1 MRRQRSQMGAGNDDV
16 GSIRRQS
23 KPRRDTPDR
32 PKNETVKVP
41 HDVVNEIV
49 MLSAVIVDQAAASRY
64 LPTISADSFYGQ
76 GHAAAWAVLQ
86 RLRTQG
92 LSYDPA
98 TIKQMT
104 GGAVDT
110 DALEAYVAE
119 RPAAPPNLRYHAE
132 CIAWDRA
139 RVEAVRGPVSEFLEA
154 IRNPL
159 SEPTKVRALARAI
172 GTSFDGMGDR
182 RYLRD
187 PAALIRE
194 HKQELEDRRM
204 GRAVFPFG
212 IDGLDYYGE
221 DDPEPGAARLIP
233 GAAPGKLTVVVGVS
247 GSAKS
252 TTTARMALEQARQ
265 GRKVLYGAWEQ
276 KSAMTLEIV
285 AALSLGWSRT
295 DMMIGRFTE
304 DDQTELLEE
313 MERLSQWIRFLDLP
327 YGRGTGE
334 RRTNDA
340 NLDLLHQYIA
350 DVSPDVFIGD
360 LFRRVLAET
369 DPDDEE
375 QALYRAQ
382 AMAQETQAHMILV
395 QQLRLKDVEARP
407 DQRPTRE
414 SIKGTS
420 AWIDVA
426 DTIIG
431 WYRPALHRNVP
442 DDTIQAIIL
451 KQRYGQWPLAVAF
464 DWDPVFGS
472 LDRGRSMVYDK
483 PGTESNDLDITL
495 GGNSFISRGSMPPGG
510 RRKRSSA
517 S

>member
-1 MRRQRSQMGAGNDDV
+1 MRKKRSQVDDGSLRRQG
-16 GSIRRQS
+16 
-23 KPRRDTPDR
+23 KPRRETPDAK
-32 PKNETVKVP
+32 PKNESVKVP

-49 MLSAVIVDQAAASRY
+49 MLAAVIVDAEAAAHY

-76 GHAAAWAVLQ
+76 GHAQAWAVLQ
-86 RLRTQG
+86 RLRAQG
-92 LSYDPA
+92 LTYDPA
-98 TIKQMT
+98 TVQQMT

-110 DALEAYVAE
+110 AMLDAYCAD
-119 RPAAPPNLRYHAE
+119 RPAAPPNLRHHAE
-132 CIAWDRA
+132 CLAWDRA
-139 RVEAVRGPVSEFLEA
+139 RIEAVRGPVTEFLEA
-154 IRNPL
+154 IRDPL
-159 SEPTKVRALARAI
+159 SDPSKVRALARSI

-182 RYLRD
+182 KYLRD
-187 PAALIRE
+187 PAGLLRE
-194 HKQELEDRRM
+194 HKKELEDRRM
-204 GRAVFPFG
+204 GRAVFPYG
-212 IDGLDYYGE
+212 IDGMDYYGE
-221 DDPEPGAARLIP
+221 DDDEPGAARLIP
-233 GAAPGKLTVVVGVS
+233 GAAPGKLTVIVGIS

-285 AALSLGWSRT
+285 AAISLGWSRT
-295 DMMIGRFTE
+295 DLMVGRFSE
-304 DDQTELLEE
+304 ADQEELLAE

-327 YGRGTGE
+327 YGRASGE
-334 RRTNDA
+334 RRSNAA

-350 DVSPDVFIGD
+350 DAAPDVFIGD

-375 QALYRAQ
+375 QALYRMQ
-382 AMAQETQAHMILV
+382 AMMQETQAHGILV
-395 QQLRLKDVEARP
+395 QQLRLKDVEARD

-451 KQRYGQWPLAVAF
+451 KQRYGQWPLAIEF
-464 DWDPVFGS
+464 DWDPAFGS
-472 LDRGRSMVYDK
+472 LDRGRTLAYDR
-483 PGTESNDLDITL
+483 PGSEANELDITL
-495 GGNSFISRGSMPPGG
+495 GGNSFVRGSMPP
-510 RRKRSSA
+510 RRRSRSGA
-517 S
+517 P

>member
-1 MRRQRSQMGAGNDDV
+1 MRRQRSQVAAGDEDR
-16 GSIRRQS
+16 SIRKS
-23 KPRRDTPDR
+23 GKVRRETPER
-32 PKNETVKVP
+32 PKTESVKVP

-49 MLSAVIVDQAAASRY
+49 MLAAVIVDVEAGARY

-76 GHAAAWAVLQ
+76 GHAAAWAILQ

-98 TIKQMT
+98 TIKQMS

-119 RPAAPPNLRYHAE
+119 RPAVPPNLRYHAE

-187 PAALIRE
+187 PAGLIRE
-194 HKQELEDRRM
+194 HRQELEDRRM
-204 GRAVFPFG
+204 GRAVFPYG
-212 IDGLDYYGE
+212 IDGLDYYG
-221 DDPEPGAARLIP
+221 DDDKDPGAARLIP

-295 DMMIGRFTE
+295 DMMVGRFSE
-304 DDQTELLEE
+304 ADQEELLAE
-313 MERLSQWIRFLDLP
+313 MERLSEWIRFLDLP
-327 YGRGTGE
+327 YGRNAGE

-350 DVSPDVFIGD
+350 DAAPDVFIGD

-375 QALYRAQ
+375 QALYRVQ

-426 DTIIG
+426 DTIFG
-431 WYRPALHRNVP
+431 WYRPALHKNVP

-464 DWDPVFGS
+464 DWDPEFGS
-472 LDRGRSMVYDK
+472 LDHGRSMPYDK

-495 GGNSFISRGSMPPGG
+495 GGGSFVRGSMPPSMG
-510 RRKRSSA
+510 RRKRSA
-517 S
+517 A